1 MPIHASLSLAR
12 CAVLRADT
20 KEWKGGGEERQNSGA
35 RLSNRERRMGEGYG
49 EGRKRGRVVGGNR
62 QDRGDGD
69 ERKREKRKREQK
81 FRSVAWHHKNISVFR
96 CASTISRGTTGASD
110 EVARLFAVFTSSLTP
125 PVFPPSH
132 SIRVPRLSFCVY
144 LRRRTKWGN
153 AHNCQKT
160 IGWTTRRRAARMEM
174 LTFER

>member
-62 QDRGDGD
+62 QDRATATR
-69 ERKREKRKREQK
+69 ERERNVSGNKSFEASLGTIKIFPCFGARR
-81 FRSVAWHHKNISVFR
+81 RSVEAPLGQATRSP
-96 CASTISRGTTGASD
+96 ASSQ
-110 EVARLFAVFTSSLTP
+110 SSLP
-125 PVFPPSH
+125 
-132 SIRVPRLSFCVY
+132 LSPLRSSRRATLSACRGCPFVY
-144 LRRRTKWGN
+144 TYDEEPNEGTHITARRR
-153 AHNCQKT
+153 
-160 IGWTTRRRAARMEM
+160 
-174 LTFER
+174 